1 MAIVAVDWSR
11 EANDWLAAEA
21 RGHDLEADAAFG
33 LLCRSMPREAVASD
47 LEGRIWRATRRVRLS
62 RRILRAL
69 RSSAS
74 ITLLVGGSAAAVYF
88 GTGVL
93 LSIGG
98 RVLIGA
104 VTWLMRGFVWTT
116 VAFAEGLDTW
126 SVLARA
132 GSAISEAIVTP
143 RATTVL
149 VAIELVG
156 ALAFYALG
164 RLLAREN
171 KEIPQ

>member
-1 MAIVAVDWSR
+1 
-11 EANDWLAAEA
+11 
-21 RGHDLEADAAFG
+21 
-33 LLCRSMPREAVASD
+33 
-47 LEGRIWRATRRVRLS
+47 
-62 RRILRAL
+62 
-69 RSSAS
+69 
-74 ITLLVGGSAAAVYF
+74 
-88 GTGVL
+88 
-93 LSIGG
+93 
-98 RVLIGA
+98 
-104 VTWLMRGFVWTT
+104 MRGFVWTT

-132 GSAISEAIVTP
+132 GGAISEAIVTP

-171 KEIPQ
+171 KEIQQ